1 MNWTLFLLGERG
13 PPEYVKQS
21 RVHMNHMAE
30 LQNIYWCPW
39 TLWSAAQGRTI
50 VKVWK
55 MQDLGSAFNVSSIN
69 KAEEMQVCCGNKK
82 KQNKVCWKPIPWDNQ
97 QSCFENLI
105 IIFQNTLTKSSLAF
119 FLYFKFYQFGKSR
132 LHLPLNFMLIHIPEA
147 QEGFEIMKPNAALD
161 F

>member
-1 MNWTLFLLGERG
+1 MIELFFSWGREGLLSTLSKAEFIWIIWLNYRTSTDALELMICCRRQEHCKGMENAG
-13 PPEYVKQS
+13 S
-21 RVHMNHMAE
+21 RIST
-30 LQNIYWCPW
+30 QC
-39 TLWSAAQGRTI
+39 
-50 VKVWK
+50 
-55 MQDLGSAFNVSSIN
+55 IN

-82 KQNKVCWKPIPWDNQ
+82 KQNKVCWNPSRWDNQ

-105 IIFQNTLTKSSLAF
+105 IVLQNILAKSSLSF

-132 LHLPLNFMLIHIPEA
+132 LHLPLHFMLIHIPEA